1 MKPAEYFAGDIL
13 PSQIAMK
20 ETILLVEDDQDLK
33 TVLTDRLEEEGY
45 NVRSC
50 ANGTTGY
57 GEALKN
63 NFDLILLDL
72 MLPGKNGVD
81 VCRDLRQAGLVTP
94 ILMLS
99 TGGRLID
106 KVLGLKLG
114 ADDYIVKP
122 FEMLELITRI
132 EVLLRRS
139 SKGVSH
145 EGIHQFGSVTI
156 DLPGT
161 AVFRDG
167 HHVPLSARE
176 FELLRYLIEHQGYT
190 ISRATLLEEVWGYKA
205 SAYTRSVDAHIFTLR
220 HKIEDNPRRPTLI
233 VTVTGLGYKIELSP
247 MVKAAIR

>member
-1 MKPAEYFAGDIL
+1 MRSIEYFAEGDLNSEIL
-13 PSQIAMK
+13 MK
-20 ETILLVEDDQDLK
+20 EKILLVENEKDLRS
-33 TVLTDRLEEEGY
+33 VLTDRLKEEGY
-45 NVRSC
+45 DVRSC
-50 ANGTTGY
+50 ENGTAGFE
-57 GEALKN
+57 EALRKDA
-63 NFDLILLDL
+63 DLILLDL
-72 MLPGKNGVD
+72 MVPGKNGFD
-81 VCRDLRQAGLVTP
+81 VCRDLRQAGLTTP

-114 ADDYIVKP
+114 ADDYVVKP

-139 SKGVSH
+139 SKGASH
-145 EGIHQFGSVTI
+145 EGIYQFGSVTI

-205 SAYTRSVDAHIFTLR
+205 SAYTRTVDAHIFTLR
-220 HKIEDNPRRPTLI
+220 QKIEDNPRRPTLI
-233 VTVTGLGYKIELSP
+233 VTVTGLGYKIEISP
-247 MVKAAIR
+247 IVKAAIR